1 MPSTSRAATAIAS
14 SAPKTVFPRPPRRVP
29 PATRASR
36 RVGRISVEHRTG
48 PANRTRMR
56 SYNPPDD
63 RGCGGFGGRRYCA
76 GLAKSVSGAGDR
88 QLGGAVGGAAFG
100 PGSDGGRADLSLR
113 ARGGSAGRRR
123 ASLRARQG
131 GKFCRSGRG
140 RPADAHGGVR
150 HLRGLSPPAVS
161 PRASAAQSDGGRGA
175 GRGDGDG
182 LEADALHFST
192 DVWSTLVVLLGM
204 LTVWAGERLHAPW
217 LAYADPIAAL
227 GVSAVILQVG
237 ARLSRRTLD
246 ALLDRAPEELR
257 ERIRQVVGAAE
268 GVLDVHRL
276 RVRRAGSRYFVDV
289 TIAASHSLTLEQA
302 HDLSDAVEQAV
313 QLIVPADVMVH
324 VEPRPALGE
333 HLFDAIRGAAR
344 RSGLAV
350 HEISAQ
356 QLDGRLFVDLHL
368 EVDERLSL
376 REAHRRAS
384 ELEERIREHTGPE
397 SEINIHIEPLGMQIR
412 DARSV
417 DELTRAIEAHL
428 ESIRSRFPELT
439 DCHQVRVRTVEHR
452 ILVSCHCSM
461 NGDLP
466 VTRAHDITVEL
477 EQSLRRAFP
486 DIDRI
491 TIHPEPAGE
500 S

>member
-1 MPSTSRAATAIAS
+1 MTEATAGTWEKKLAALS
-14 SAPKTVFPRPPRRVP
+14 SVVAGVVQVSLKVFLALATGSLGVLSEALHSGLDLMAAVLTYLSVRV
-29 PATRASR
+29 
-36 RVGRISVEHRTG
+36 
-48 PANRTRMR
+48 
-56 SYNPPDD
+56 
-63 RGCGGFGGRRYCA
+63 
-76 GLAKSVSGAGDR
+76 
-88 QLGGAVGGAAFG
+88 
-100 PGSDGGRADLSLR
+100 AD
-113 ARGGSAGRRR
+113 
-123 ASLRARQG
+123 
-131 GKFCRSGRG
+131 
-140 RPADAHGGVR
+140 RPADVEHPYGHGKVENFAALIEAGLLMLTAIYVIFEAFHR
-150 HLRGLSPPAVS
+150 LLFHRVHLRPSLMAVGVLGVAMAIDWWRG
-161 PRASAAQSDGGRGA
+161 RALVAVARRYQSDA
-175 GRGDGDG
+175 

-204 LTVWAGERLHAPW
+204 LTVWAGERLRAPW

-257 ERIRQVVGAAE
+257 ERIRQVVEAAE
-268 GVLDVHRL
+268 GVLDVYRL

-289 TIAASHSLTLEQA
+289 TIAASRSLTLEQA

-461 NGDLP
+461 DGDLP
-466 VTRAHDITVEL
+466 VTRAHDITAEL

-486 DIDRI
+486 EIDRI